1 MTLLLGLLGLWR
13 FWLPQTCPTPH
24 GRALIPARRADFG
37 PPTPM
42 PTLARLVHAPT
53 PHLLS

>member
-13 FWLPQTCPTPH
+13 FWLPQTRP
-24 GRALIPARRADFG
+24 GSDLRALIPAQRAADG
-37 PPTPM
+37 PYPPTR
-42 PTLARLVHAPT
+42 TLARLVHAPT